1 LRSAAT
7 RQVREAGHTAAMGSD
22 RPRTAAQRAGDAAET
37 LVAERLRGTGW
48 TILGRNLRLGRN
60 EIDLVAV
67 DPGPPATLVV
77 VEVRWRGRRDF
88 GLPEETLDWRKRARL
103 RAALGRLLDTGTV
116 PDGTPLPD
124 APVRV
129 DLVVVEP
136 SRTVGGVPR
145 VRHHRDAL
153 GG

>member
-1 LRSAAT
+1 MEPERLRT
-7 RQVREAGHTAAMGSD
+7 V
-22 RPRTAAQRAGDAAET
+22 AQRSGDAAET
-37 LVAERLRGTGW
+37 LVAGRLSHAGW

-60 EIDLVAV
+60 EIDLLAT
-67 DPGPPATLVV
+67 DPGPPVTLVV

-88 GLPEETLDWRKRARL
+88 GLPEETLDWRKRAHL
-103 RAALGRLLDTGTV
+103 RAAVGQLLEAGVLPGGR
-116 PDGTPLPD
+116 PLPD

-136 SRTVGGVPR
+136 ARLRGGELR
-145 VRHHRDAL
+145 LRHHRDAL